1 MKRQSKALLAAWAGI
16 ACGYAVLAMLFWDDF
31 DRSDIAILAALI
43 GSLAAIFPLL
53 ISSGAARRCDR
64 KPD

>member
-1 MKRQSKALLAAWAGI
+1 MKRQSRALLAAWAGI
-16 ACGYAVLAMLFWDDF
+16 ACGYAVLAQLFWRDF

-53 ISSGAARRCDR
+53 LNPGASQRCDR